1 MAAIGTL
8 VPVGVI
14 TLFIFICIGFYFVKK
29 KSSRNTSQTPR
40 ATTFQLQAGTA
51 HPMQQHTPNP
61 VQTSSSTQPGGPQSN
76 GQHAYPPAY
85 SVDPQQSPTAVGQA
99 PPALYSSSS
108 QAPSA
113 PYSSGSQAPSTPY
126 SSGFQAPSA
135 PYPTT
140 DQGKPE
146 LYADA
151 PPAYL
156 DSVNYPNAP
165 GPSTAYPPAPT
176 AAQEQSGQHAP

>member
-1 MAAIGTL
+1 MAAIGIL

-14 TLFIFICIGFYFVKK
+14 ALLIFICIGFYFIKK
-29 KSSRNTSQTPR
+29 KSSRNTLQTPR

-61 VQTSSSTQPGGPQSN
+61 VQTSSSTQPGGPHLN
-76 GQHAYPPAY
+76 GRHAYPPAY
-85 SVDPQQSPTAVGQA
+85 SVDPLQSTTAVGQA
-99 PPALYSSSS
+99 PPAPYSSDT
-108 QAPSA
+108 QAPSV
-113 PYSSGSQAPSTPY
+113 
-126 SSGFQAPSA
+126 

-165 GPSTAYPPAPT
+165 GPSTAYPPAPA
-176 AAQEQSGQHAP
+176 AAQEQPGQQAPQYY

>member
-1 MAAIGTL
+1 MAAIGVL

-14 TLFIFICIGFYFVKK
+14 TLFIFICIGFYFIKK

-40 ATTFQLQAGTA
+40 ATTFQLQADTA
-51 HPMQQHTPNP
+51 YPMQQHTPYP

-85 SVDPQQSPTAVGQA
+85 SMDPQQSPTAVGQA
-99 PPALYSSSS
+99 PPA
-108 QAPSA
+108 
-113 PYSSGSQAPSTPY
+113 PYSSGSQASSVPY
-126 SSGFQAPSA
+126 SSGSQDSVAPSC
-135 PYPTT
+135 PTT
-140 DQGKPE
+140 DQGRPE

-165 GPSTAYPPAPT
+165 GPNTAYPPAPT
-176 AAQEQSGQHAP
+176 AAQEQSGQQALQYY